1 MSDIIFT
8 DQCALEKER
17 LTGMQ
22 ETDMIMA
29 KINWLTTHTTMAAT
43 ITLRYGLIIP
53 AMRRYEDNK
62 ATLNPRTARQ

>member
-1 MSDIIFT
+1 M
-8 DQCALEKER
+8 

-29 KINWLTTHTTMAAT
+29 KTNWLTTHTTMAA
-43 ITLRYGLIIP
+43 IMILRYCLMIP
-53 AMRRYEDNK
+53 AMRKYEANK

>member
-1 MSDIIFT
+1 M
-8 DQCALEKER
+8 EKER

-29 KINWLTTHTTMAAT
+29 KINWLTTHTTMAA
-43 ITLRYGLIIP
+43 IMILRYSLMIP
-53 AMRRYEDNK
+53 AMRRYEANK